1 MPSILPAT
9 TIGSLPSFGKDLDES
24 LLQSTKFQ
32 LSHGIDL
39 LTDGE
44 QRTDMVSYFA
54 ESLEGLGVQNGVP
67 IITGRVSLSG
77 SAGEFSKVKDLQSL
91 RSRFPNREFK
101 VAITGP
107 TTLGMTCASRKI
119 ASHYRD
125 LSDFRLYEDIAEAL
139 APIAKALA
147 DGGAHVQLDEPFLS
161 QGYRDLAERVRL
173 LDVVAKDLPRERASV
188 HVCGFVGR
196 FGVVNHLLELSKI
209 SVLSF
214 AFAGRTEESNIL
226 HVERVG
232 FEDHGKRLGAGCI
245 SVTPMNRGEVNTPE
259 QVRALLSNICGRVG
273 RENVAYAHPDCGL
286 RATKK
291 ELVPVILENM
301 RAGLTLFG

>member
-1 MPSILPAT
+1 MSLTLPAT
-9 TIGSLPSFGKDLDES
+9 TIGSFPRFGKDLEES
-24 LLQSTKFQ
+24 LSMSTEFQ
-32 LSHGIDL
+32 LSHGINL

-54 ESLEGLGVQNGVP
+54 ESLEGLGVRDGAPV
-67 IITGRVSLSG
+67 ITGRISLNG
-77 SAGEFSKVKDLQSL
+77 SAGEFSKVKDLQRL
-91 RSRFPNREFK
+91 RSRFPDREFK

-119 ASHYRD
+119 ESHYKD

-161 QGYRDLAERVRL
+161 QGYRDLAERVGL
-173 LDVVAKDLPRERASV
+173 LDMVARDLPREKTSV

-196 FGVVNHLLELSKI
+196 FGVVNHLLELSKV

-226 HVERVG
+226 HVERAG
-232 FEDHGKRLGAGCI
+232 FEGHGKRLGAGCI
-245 SVTPMNRGEVNTPE
+245 SVTPMSNDEVNTPE